1 MKKQKALKALE
12 KLGHDTNVSLPD
24 SKALSGWDLFYAK
37 FYIED
42 PRPWRRRY
50 LLVFGGWLLSGCFSI
65 ALTGVLIMVT
75 YLSEAP
81 EASSLRNW
89 FFGGVAMSVVFSVA
103 QLEVLYGRIHW
114 VWVNVA
120 IYLACLL
127 VALPSIAYRPNAYLY
142 SLCLLSPLIGLLIL
156 NSNRCRELRHKMV
169 EIRHKREAIIATLK
183 KQGRWKWW

>member
-1 MKKQKALKALE
+1 
-12 KLGHDTNVSLPD
+12 
-24 SKALSGWDLFYAK
+24 
-37 FYIED
+37 
-42 PRPWRRRY
+42 
-50 LLVFGGWLLSGCFSI
+50 
-65 ALTGVLIMVT
+65 
-75 YLSEAP
+75 
-81 EASSLRNW
+81 
-89 FFGGVAMSVVFSVA
+89 MSVVFSVA
-103 QLEVLYGRIHW
+103 QIEVLYGRIHW

-127 VALPSIAYRPNAYLY
+127 VALPSIAYLPNAYLY

>member
-1 MKKQKALKALE
+1 MNDHRRETSGSYPAAFIENPWGLLKRYMPVIGVDALV
-12 KLGHDTNVSLPD
+12 GC
-24 SKALSGWDLFYAK
+24 LSIG
-37 FYIED
+37 
-42 PRPWRRRY
+42 
-50 LLVFGGWLLSGCFSI
+50 
-65 ALTGVLIMVT
+65 LTAILAMLT
-75 YLSEAP
+75 YLSQ
-81 EASSLRNW
+81 SSIE
-89 FFGGVAMSVVFSVA
+89 FSVRTSLLSCMGLGA
-103 QLEVLYGRIHW
+103 LFALAKYEVLYGRIHW